1 MKRIETEY
9 VEFKESTSQTSR
21 ALEAIAAMLNKHG
34 TAKVMF
40 GIKDNGEVIGQEIGS
55 KTILDLSQAI
65 ASRIKPVVIP
75 SINIE
80 LIDNK
85 PVIVVSASGNNKPY
99 SADGEY
105 RIRSGNENRKI
116 KPELLK

>member
-9 VEFKESTSQTSR
+9 VEFIENINQTSR
-21 ALEAIAAMLNKHG
+21 ALEAIATMLNKHG
-34 TAKVMF
+34 TAKIMF

-55 KTILDLSQAI
+55 KTILDLSQTI

-80 LIDNK
+80 
-85 PVIVVSASGNNKPY
+85 
-99 SADGEY
+99 
-105 RIRSGNENRKI
+105 
-116 KPELLK
+116 